1 MGLFSTIRKSTIA
14 RSVRVL
20 SKSEQRKIS
29 LVVVLQIFLGLL
41 DLVGV
46 AIVGA
51 LASLAV
57 SGVGSKQPGNR
68 VSAALNFIGLEGQ
81 TLQYQATILGIAA
94 ALILI
99 SKTAISIFFV
109 RKTMYFLSRRSAVIS
124 SNLISK
130 VLSQPL
136 LDLQNNSMQK
146 TLYQVTSGVD
156 TITMGVLNT
165 SVIMISDLALLSIM
179 SFGLFVVDPILAFS
193 SLAVF
198 AIIGFGLYLSLQNRA
213 KFLGSEMARISIDSS
228 EKILEVLNS
237 YREIVVR
244 NRRSYYA
251 KEIGRGRFDLA
262 NVTAERAFM
271 PNVSKY
277 VIEVTVVIG
286 ALLIGA
292 IQFTLNDAFHA
303 VAVLSLFLAAST
315 RIAPAVLR
323 LQQASLGIRS
333 SLGTVGPTLDLIESL
348 SSTKSIESL
357 SDEVFTVHQGFIP
370 KVELNSVS
378 LRYPENENFALNGI
392 SFKINPGQAI
402 AIVGPSGAGKTSIVD
417 TLLGVLEPTSGS
429 IKISSMNPID
439 AISTWPG
446 SIGYVPQDVMIINGT
461 VRQNV
466 AMGFPES
473 KSRDHLI
480 WDALEISHLAEHIR
494 SLPDGLDTRVGDRGA
509 RISGGQRQ
517 RLGIARAM
525 FTKPNLLVLDEAT
538 SSLDGETEANISDA
552 IHDLKGEVTIVM
564 IAHRLSTIR
573 ECDVVYYLENGNLL
587 AHGDFE
593 EVRMKVSNFNHQAN
607 LMGL

>member
-1 MGLFSTIRKSTIA
+1 MRFSSIIKKSTIA
-14 RSVRVL
+14 RSVGVL
-20 SKSEQRKIS
+20 SKSERRKIS

-57 SGVGSKQPGNR
+57 SGVGAKQPGNR
-68 VSAALNFIGLEGQ
+68 VTAALNFLGLEGQ
-81 TLQYQATILGIAA
+81 TLQYQSMILGISA

-109 RKTMYFLSRRSAVIS
+109 RKTMYFLSRRAAVIS

-136 LDLQNNSMQK
+136 LDLQRNSMQK

-156 TITMGVLNT
+156 TITMGILNT
-165 SVIMISDLALLSIM
+165 SVIMISDLALLTIM

-193 SLAVF
+193 SLMVF
-198 AIIGFGLYLSLQNRA
+198 SLIGFGLYLTLQNRA

-244 NRRSYYA
+244 NRRSFYA
-251 KEIGRGRFDLA
+251 KEIGRGRFALA
-262 NVTAERAFM
+262 NINAERAFM

-292 IQFTLNDAFHA
+292 IQFSLNDAFHA

-348 SSTKSIESL
+348 TGAKSIESL
-357 SDEVFTVHQGFIP
+357 SDDVVTIHNGFIP
-370 KVELNSVS
+370 QVHLDSVS
-378 LRYPENENFALNGI
+378 LQYPENEKFALNDI
-392 SFKINPGQAI
+392 SFAIKPGQAI

-429 IKISSMNPID
+429 VRISGKNPIET
-439 AISTWPG
+439 ISTWPG
-446 SIGYVPQDVMIINGT
+446 AVGYVPQDVMIINGT
-461 VRQNV
+461 IRQNV

-473 KSRDHLI
+473 TSQDGLI
-480 WDALEISHLAEHIR
+480 WEALEIAHLAEHVR
-494 SLPDGLDTRVGDRGA
+494 SMPDGLDTRVGDRGA

-552 IHDLKGEVTIVM
+552 IHDLKGAVTIVM

-573 ECDVVYYLENGNLL
+573 ECDVVYYLESGQLL
-587 AHGDFE
+587 AEGSFDQ
-593 EVRMKVSNFNHQAN
+593 VRKKVANFDHQAN